1 MNKQISVVLLGAG
14 NRADVYASVS
24 LEFPDKFKVVG
35 IVDPDPIRREIMRK
49 KYGVSV
55 ENCFNDVYAFTSK
68 EKFADAVI
76 NATMDHLHVETSIP
90 VLEKGYHLL
99 LEKPFALNTEQMEIL
114 VNTAK
119 KYGSKV
125 VICHVLRYAPF
136 YRAVKQH
143 ILNGDIGDIISIEM
157 CEHVNY
163 HHMAVSFVRGKWRS
177 EKLCFAPMILAKCCH
192 DIDIML
198 WMLSDAAPAAVAS
211 FGNEMQ
217 FGIRNKP
224 ERAGNRCMVDCPYV
238 DECHFSAKSNYL
250 SHPRWLQYVW
260 KSIEGERDITDERKA
275 ESLRTD
281 NPYGK
286 CVWDFERDGNVDH
299 QNVTVSFSNGAI
311 GNFTLVGGS
320 AKSERNIHIVGTKG
334 EIKGTFEDSEYVIR
348 YMKPDEQK
356 GYTEERI
363 NLNVT
368 GDMTG
373 EKGAHGGGDRN
384 LVLDFIDYINGKE
397 PSVSCA
403 TLDDSVISHKTVFFA
418 EQARKSGSVVK
429 VTEGLQ

>member
-1 MNKQISVVLLGAG
+1 
-14 NRADVYASVS
+14 
-24 LEFPDKFKVVG
+24 
-35 IVDPDPIRREIMRK
+35 
-49 KYGVSV
+49 
-55 ENCFNDVYAFTSK
+55 
-68 EKFADAVI
+68 
-76 NATMDHLHVETSIP
+76 
-90 VLEKGYHLL
+90 
-99 LEKPFALNTEQMEIL
+99 
-114 VNTAK
+114 
-119 KYGSKV
+119 
-125 VICHVLRYAPF
+125 
-136 YRAVKQH
+136 
-143 ILNGDIGDIISIEM
+143 
-157 CEHVNY
+157 
-163 HHMAVSFVRGKWRS
+163 
-177 EKLCFAPMILAKCCH
+177 
-192 DIDIML
+192 
-198 WMLSDAAPAAVAS
+198 
-211 FGNEMQ
+211 
-217 FGIRNKP
+217 
-224 ERAGNRCMVDCPYV
+224 
-238 DECHFSAKSNYL
+238 
-250 SHPRWLQYVW
+250 
-260 KSIEGERDITDERKA
+260 
-275 ESLRTD
+275 RTD